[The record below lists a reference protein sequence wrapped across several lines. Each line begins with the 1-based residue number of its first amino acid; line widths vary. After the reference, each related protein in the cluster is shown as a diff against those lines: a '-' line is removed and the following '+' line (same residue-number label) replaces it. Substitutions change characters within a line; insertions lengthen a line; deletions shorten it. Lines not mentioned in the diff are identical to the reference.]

1 MTLIAHLWSAYWDL
15 QLRRAAV
22 VMRNLDDGTL
32 AALGLDRRAIAPVV
46 DTAGVARRA
55 GLNDP
60 AVPA

>member
-22 VMRNLDDGTL
+22 VIRNLDDGTL

-46 DTAGVARRA
+46 DTAGVARRR
-55 GLNDP
+55 G
-60 AVPA
+60 